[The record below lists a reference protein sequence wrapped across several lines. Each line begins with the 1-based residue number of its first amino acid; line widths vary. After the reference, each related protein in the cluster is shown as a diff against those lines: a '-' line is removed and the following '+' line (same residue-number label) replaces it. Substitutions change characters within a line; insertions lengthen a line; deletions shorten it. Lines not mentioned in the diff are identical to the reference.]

1 VLKLIRGDTHTD
13 RFKQDKP
20 KIASTPVMP
29 PGTVLSVAEREMW
42 EYLLEHVY
50 VPGVHSTGDGAAFV
64 KVARLWARVNE
75 ADDKVRQFG
84 MVMKNAQSSKLELQP
99 FTRLS
104 RDLWQ
109 QLGIALAEI
118 GATPSGRVRIASPMG
133 EALAAGSSWDDVD

>member
-1 VLKLIRGDTHTD
+1 
-13 RFKQDKP
+13 
-20 KIASTPVMP
+20 
-29 PGTVLSVAEREMW
+29 VLSVAEREMW
-42 EYLLEHVY
+42 DYMIEHIY
-50 VPGVHSTGDGAAFV
+50 QPGIHATGDGAAFV

-84 MVMKNAQSSKLELQP
+84 MVMKNGASSKLELQP

-118 GATPSGRVRIASPMG
+118 GATPSGRVRM
-133 EALAAGSSWDDVD
+133 AAPLSETFPSESSWSSID